1 MLIEQY
7 EADPLAADQYG
18 RTALHLACKAGNL
31 NTVIAL
37 TNYAINLIKSKQDEP
52 LGTDILT
59 AISNSG

>member
-7 EADPLAADQYG
+7 EADPLAEDQYG

-37 TNYAINLIKSKQDEP
+37 TNYALN
-52 LGTDILT
+52 LT
-59 AISNSG
+59 A